1 MAKKTV
7 SILTEGRDV
16 FSHSYSSE
24 VVFDRKADV
33 ERTRQR
39 ALQAAEKAEQQGLTD
54 KADRLRAE
62 AAYLDEILAATSA
75 DPWQSGTSAGNGGG
89 DGTGANDDEGNADK
103 VATQKEIDQSN
114 KAAQKAAEA
123 DGDSDSDSGPDS
135 DSNDQN
141 SDSNDDSDSQGNDS
155 GDSTEDNDT
164 GKGKGNNGTDDIANL
179 DNGSGIGGGKGASS
193 NSNSGGSG
201 KGGSGSP
208 SGGTGS
214 SSGNGSSNS
223 SSDGGEIDPFSR
235 GMGDGGVPANQVSPE
250 QEFEAIIKRIKG
262 LTGSARVGAERA
274 LRDYYNSIGG
284 TGVLQ

>member
-16 FSHSYSSE
+16 FSHGYSSE

-89 DGTGANDDEGNADK
+89 DGTGTDDDEGKADK

-123 DGDSDSDSGPDS
+123 DGDSDDGSGSD
-135 DSNDQN
+135 DQN
-141 SDSNDDSDSQGNDS
+141 SDSNDDSDSQGNGS
-155 GDSTEDNDT
+155 GDKEDGDDT
-164 GKGKGNNGTDDIANL
+164 GKGKGNSGTDDIANL
-179 DNGSGIGGGKGASS
+179 DNGSGVGGGKVGDKSASDGGSSGGGGKGGSA
-193 NSNSGGSG
+193 GGSA
-201 KGGSGSP
+201 SGS
-208 SGGTGS
+208 SKGS
-214 SSGNGSSNS
+214 SS
-223 SSDGGEIDPFSR
+223 DGEIDPFSR
-235 GMGDGGVPANQVSPE
+235 GMGGGIPASQVSPE

-262 LTGSARVGAERA
+262 LTGNARVGAERA

>member
-16 FSHSYSSE
+16 FSHGYSSE

-62 AAYLDEILAATSA
+62 VAYLDEILAATNA
-75 DPWQSGTSAGNGGG
+75 DPWQASTSAGNGGG
-89 DGTGANDDEGNADK
+89 DGTGTNDDESATDK

-123 DGDSDSDSGPDS
+123 DGDSDDGSDSD
-135 DSNDQN
+135 DQN
-141 SDSNDDSDSQGNDS
+141 SDSNDESDSQGNGGDDKEDS
-155 GDSTEDNDT
+155 DDT
-164 GKGKGNNGTDDIANL
+164 GKGKGNSGTDDIANL
-179 DNGSGIGGGKGASS
+179 DNGSGVGGGKVGDKGASDGGS
-193 NSNSGGSG
+193 SGGSG
-201 KGGSGSP
+201 GKGGSTGGSA
-208 SGGTGS
+208 SGSGKGS
-214 SSGNGSSNS
+214 SG
-223 SSDGGEIDPFSR
+223 DGEIDPFSR
-235 GMGDGGVPANQVSPE
+235 GMGGGGIPASQVSPE

-262 LTGSARVGAERA
+262 LTGNARVGAERA